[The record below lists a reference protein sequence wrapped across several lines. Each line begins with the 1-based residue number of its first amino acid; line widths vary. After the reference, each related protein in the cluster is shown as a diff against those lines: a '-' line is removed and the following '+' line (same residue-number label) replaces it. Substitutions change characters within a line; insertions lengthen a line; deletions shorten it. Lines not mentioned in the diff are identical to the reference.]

1 MTTFEG
7 TRVIYIYV
15 KWKRFTSI
23 DQWTNKKMAMNEWG
37 VIWDYRYFGAVPD
50 SDLLYVKSST
60 SRRKKSLGIKTR
72 KGYKQAK
79 RFKDSL
85 FNKFKLEPEFY
96 AELVITKPLT
106 HSGAVYHV
114 ERWKRKKMK
123 HNLYKSSLRY
133 VKHEI
138 DKKEFKD
145 DNKFVHF
152 NSMVY
157 KPSKTSRR
165 RSNNRKKKRFI

>member
-1 MTTFEG
+1 MMHGSLSMTTYEG
-7 TRVIYIYV
+7 TRVTYIYV
-15 KWKRFTSI
+15 RWKRFTSI

-37 VIWDYRYFGAVPD
+37 VIWDYRYFDAVPD
-50 SDLLYVKSST
+50 SDKLYRES
-60 SRRKKSLGIKTR
+60 IKHR
-72 KGYKQAK
+72 KGYKQAV
-79 RFKDSL
+79 RFKNSL
-85 FNKFKLEPEFY
+85 INKFKLEPEFY
-96 AELVITKPLT
+96 AELIITRPLT

-123 HNLYKSSLRY
+123 HNLYKNSLRY